1 MSNST
6 INSERERVG
15 AIHSLASKYNLP
27 ADQVQ
32 RAVDSGEPVSV
43 LQSYILNNP
52 HGHQP
57 PVATRNLDASQPLGL
72 SQRDAS
78 SYSIRD
84 AINEFASDGRV
95 TGQARELSDEVA
107 RQTGKQAQ
115 GFYVPLADLS
125 GTSRSV
131 NRAMLAGNA
140 LAAGNTVQTDVLG
153 SSMIEQLRN
162 RLVLEALGVRRLT
175 DLKGDVSIPKQ
186 TAGAT
191 AYWLA
196 EGETVLGSEQTFGQ
210 LNLTPKRVVSNTAY
224 SKQLLA
230 QSSLDAE
237 FFVRDDLMKAIATA
251 IDLAGISGSG
261 VGAEPKGILK
271 TTGIGSV
278 TFGGAPDWAKVVN
291 FETQVSADNADSG
304 SLAYL
309 TSAAVRGKF
318 KSTEKSTGSGHYI
331 WGENQTVNGY
341 AAAVSNQIPENKVL
355 FGNWADAF
363 YAIWQGMDVIVDPYT
378 LKKAGLIEICV
389 SQLVDFGVRHPQSFC
404 VSTDSGAQ

>member
-1 MSNST
+1 MSNLIT
-6 INSERERVG
+6 MERERVSS
-15 AIHSLASKYNLP
+15 IHSLASKYNLS
-27 ADQVQ
+27 ADQVN
-32 RAVDSGEPVSV
+32 RAVESGEPVSV

-72 SQRDAS
+72 SQREAR
-78 SYSIRD
+78 SYSITA
-84 AINEFASDGRV
+84 AISEFASDGRV
-95 TGQARELSDEVA
+95 SGQARELSDEVA
-107 RQTGKQAQ
+107 RQTGKKAT

-125 GTSRSV
+125 GTTRSL

-140 LAAGNTVQTDVLG
+140 SAGGYTVQTDVLG

-175 DLKGDVSIPKQ
+175 DIKGDISIPKQ
-186 TAGAT
+186 NAGAS
-191 AYWLA
+191 AYWLP

-230 QSSLDAE
+230 QSSIDAE
-237 FFVRDDLMKAIATA
+237 FFVRTDLMTAIATA
-251 IDLAGISGSG
+251 IDAAGISGSG
-261 VGAEPKGILK
+261 VGAEPKGIMN
-271 TTGIGSV
+271 TGGVGSV
-278 TFGGAPDWAKVVN
+278 TFGGAPDWAKVVS

-341 AAAVSNQIPENKVL
+341 AAAVSNQVPNNKVL
-355 FGNWADAF
+355 FGNWASAF
-363 YAIWQGMDVIVDPYT
+363 YAIWQGMDVVVDPYT
-378 LKKAGLIEICV
+378 LKKAGLIEVCV
-389 SQLVDFGVRHPQSFC
+389 SQLVDFGVRNAESFC

>member
-6 INSERERVG
+6 INSERERVS
-15 AIHSLASKYNLP
+15 AIHALANKYTLP
-27 ADQVQ
+27 AELVS
-32 RAVDSGEPVSV
+32 RAIDRGEPVSV
-43 LQSYILNNP
+43 VQDYVLNHP
-52 HGHQP
+52 SSQTP
-57 PVATRNLDASQPLGL
+57 PISTRNLEASKPLGL

-78 SYSIRD
+78 SYSIKD
-84 AINEFASDGRV
+84 AINEFAANGRV

-125 GTSRSV
+125 GTSRSL

-140 LAAGNTVQTDVLG
+140 SAGGYTVQTDVLG

-196 EGETVLGSEQTFGQ
+196 EGETVVGSEQTFGQ

-251 IDLAGISGSG
+251 IDAAGIAGTG
-261 VGAEPKGILK
+261 VGAEPKGILS
-271 TTGIGSV
+271 TDGVGSV
-278 TFGGAPDWAKVVN
+278 TFGGEPDWAKVVN

-309 TSAAVRGKF
+309 TSSAVRGKF
-318 KSTEKSTGSGHYI
+318 KSTEKSANTGLYL

-341 AAAVSNQIPENKVL
+341 AAAVSNQVPDNKVL
-355 FGNWADAF
+355 FGNWASAF
-363 YAIWQGMDVIVDPYT
+363 YAIWQGMDVVVDPYT
-378 LKKAGLIEICV
+378 LKKAGLIELCV
-389 SQLVDFGVRHPQSFC
+389 SQLVDFAVRHPESFC
-404 VSTDSGAQ
+404 VSSDAGNQ

>member
-1 MSNST
+1 MSISIT
-6 INSERERVG
+6 TERERVSS
-15 AIHSLASKYNLP
+15 IHSLASKYNLS
-27 ADQVQ
+27 ADQVN
-32 RAVDSGEPVSV
+32 RAVESGEPISV

-72 SQRDAS
+72 SQREAR
-78 SYSIRD
+78 SYSITA
-84 AINEFASDGRV
+84 AISEFASDGRV

-140 LAAGNTVQTDVLG
+140 SAGGYTVQTDVLG
-153 SSMIEQLRN
+153 GSMIEQLRN
-162 RLVLEALGVRRLT
+162 RLVLESLGVRRLT
-175 DLKGDVSIPKQ
+175 DLRGDVSIPKQ

-196 EGETVLGSEQTFGQ
+196 EGETVVGSEQTFGQ

-251 IDLAGISGSG
+251 IDAAGISGSG
-261 VGAEPKGILK
+261 VGAEPKGILN

-309 TSAAVRGKF
+309 TSSAVRGKF
-318 KSTEKSTGSGHYI
+318 KSTEKSANTGLYL

-341 AAAVSNQIPENKVL
+341 TAAVSNQVPDNKVL
-355 FGNWADAF
+355 FGNWASAF
-363 YAIWQGMDVIVDPYT
+363 YAIWQGMDIVVDPYT
-378 LKKAGLIEICV
+378 LKKAGLIELCV
-389 SQLVDFGVRHPQSFC
+389 SQLVDFAVRHPQSFC
-404 VSTDSGAQ
+404 VSTDAGNQ